1 MPLPPTGTFGRG
13 PPWVKLGV
21 DMRHVDVNPSDFLMH
36 PWMAVLVPAS
46 TGVTYINQT
55 GGVAC
60 RPRQIEG
67 YYVPVFDQKG
77 HDLLRSIFE
86 VTLGGSGTYRR
97 VTWTGQMLDDLRTA
111 VARVRMN
118 SSQGGH
124 AEVPLILDES
134 RLTEIDEAWVPVTSA
149 DGPAILIWENSD

>member
-1 MPLPPTGTFGRG
+1 
-13 PPWVKLGV
+13 
-21 DMRHVDVNPSDFLMH
+21 MH

-46 TGVTYINQT
+46 TGVTYTNQT

-67 YYVPVFDQKG
+67 YYVPVFNQDG

-86 VTLGGSGTYRR
+86 VTLGGSGTYRG
-97 VTWTGQMLDDLRTA
+97 VTWAGQTLDDLRVA
-111 VARVRMN
+111 VARVRMD
-118 SSQGGH
+118 SSKAGGG
-124 AEVPLILDES
+124 EVPLTLDDS
-134 RLTEIDEAWVPVTSA
+134 RLSEIDEAWVPVTSP